1 MIYTSHS
8 TTCQRMLKESHE
20 PLQEIWTTMRWSMQP
35 KSVFLDAYIRKFYHA
50 KETKDTGYN

>member
-1 MIYTSHS
+1 
-8 TTCQRMLKESHE
+8 
-20 PLQEIWTTMRWSMQP
+20 MQP